1 MGWWHVWPETGHYRG
16 KSRQGQKSTSA
27 QQQGQ
32 EGQQEVCQSPSN
44 PPAAGHWGMFQT
56 KVSGMRS
63 AEMWPCWRSW
73 TVLIHAACQLK
84 DSKHRW
90 ESSWKKSAINL
101 AQSCKAIFY
110 LPIIPWRFFPISH
123 VSFIVVHDL
132 ISYFLWKWLDWISL
146 GQVPCSIHLHHGDFP
161 NHHISTRH
169 AFLLDYL

>member
-1 MGWWHVWPETGHYRG
+1 MGWCHVWPETGHYRG

-32 EGQQEVCQSPSN
+32 QEPCQSPSN

-63 AEMWPCWRSW
+63 AGTWVCWRSW

-84 DSKHRW
+84 DSKRRW

-101 AQSCKAIFY
+101 AQSCKAIFLFAY
-110 LPIIPWRFFPISH
+110 NPLEGFFPH
-123 VSFIVVHDL
+123 QPCCFHCCAWFD
-132 ISYFLWKWLDWISL
+132 FLFFMEFHFLAISL
-146 GQVPCSIHLHHGDFP
+146 AKYPAAFISIMGIFQITTVQLAAP
-161 NHHISTRH
+161 SC
-169 AFLLDYL
+169 